1 MRNYKKYRS
10 TVLDLFQSFLAGKIT
25 PRKLKDELYLI
36 EMEIAKYNPL
46 TGKSVWFKFSF
57 DDTLATTIENLYQD
71 LFNKNVEFTESRM
84 RFAIDNPKQLQI
96 YYS

>member
-1 MRNYKKYRS
+1 MRNHKKYRS
-10 TVLDLFQSFLAGKIT
+10 TVLSLFSDFLTGKIT
-25 PRKLKDELYLI
+25 ERKLKVELYLI
-36 EMEIAKYNPL
+36 EMEVANYNPL

-84 RFAIDNPKQLQI
+84 RFAIDNPKELQI
-96 YYS
+96 YFS

>member
-1 MRNYKKYRS
+1 MRNHKKYRS
-10 TVLDLFQSFLAGKIT
+10 IVLSLFSDFLAGKIT
-25 PRKLKDELYLI
+25 ERKLKDELYLI
-36 EMEIAKYNPL
+36 EMEVANYNPL

-84 RFAIDNPKQLQI
+84 RFAIDNPKELQI
-96 YYS
+96 YFS